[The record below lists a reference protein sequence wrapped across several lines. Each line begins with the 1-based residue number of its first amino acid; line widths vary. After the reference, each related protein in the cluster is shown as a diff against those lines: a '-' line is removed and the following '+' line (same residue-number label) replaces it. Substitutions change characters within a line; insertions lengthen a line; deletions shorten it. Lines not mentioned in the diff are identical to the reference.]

1 MEWNCCQYW
10 VCHLCHQQREQT
22 SFYSEAAFKID
33 TTRCACCFL
42 PCLPFLLSETGVY
55 WVECTNCFRK
65 KVNILHTS
73 SQKVRSLLY
82 TDSLPVLLLLR
93 NGGSSSGCDRFRQT
107 IHIPPCPSPNLDK
120 PYFSISIHHSSR
132 DEVIL
137 NLPTTVMAIHSS
149 LDIFWR
155 EALLQLMLPLVG
167 QL

>member
-33 TTRCACCFL
+33 TMRCACHFL
-42 PCLPFLLSETGVY
+42 PCLPFLRAQTAFARKWILSFFTKGAVTAVY
-55 WVECTNCFRK
+55 RLTASFTASEEWWIKQWV
-65 KVNILHTS
+65 
-73 SQKVRSLLY
+73 
-82 TDSLPVLLLLR
+82 
-93 NGGSSSGCDRFRQT
+93 GCDRFRQT